1 MPTVDQ
7 YRSQGTLTTAH
18 ATPQVSPAGEAQAAG
33 AMIKQTSK
41 AVQNFGDVMKRVVDF
56 QETTQAHNIANEKL
70 KDIQL
75 RAAADPDL
83 KAYDKYLGEIDKTG
97 SDAASTISS
106 GDARMQFQAD
116 HANTAS
122 QVKFSVQKDFWGKQL
137 KAAHADTMKYVEDK
151 KAEYW
156 ANPVDA
162 LKKQNLDDINA
173 KIDQLQSSQAID
185 AEQAMKWKMEVQ
197 KDLPYG
203 QAIQDAGVD
212 PARTAAL
219 LQQGYYN
226 IEDPVKKEQA
236 IKYAESKAK
245 SDEQQAKQY
254 QTQVQDKTETDMFLQ
269 AQKAH
274 DTNSVVQMPTPL
286 DIENAYKAGN
296 LSPEGTRRLTLM
308 LNKPVVQTGSA
319 EVYFS
324 YLDKV
329 YSPNM
334 KAGSYARDL
343 RTQIMEDPN
352 MSPKQKSHLIEG
364 NLIKIDGAGKGSL
377 SLLAAQPDQQPGMLA
392 TAWNFIKG
400 IFHNPDHA
408 TSVMDQLQEQV
419 KSGQISQEQLLQTA
433 KNLVA
438 NKALQV
444 NPTITSAKKGGQ
456 MMVDRYGNKAIVYP
470 DGNYETM
477 DPKVEEAQDPNADDQ
492 GGME

>member
-7 YRSQGTLTTAH
+7 YTSQAQLTTAH
-18 ATPQVSPAGEAQAAG
+18 AAPQVSPADAASAASEG
-33 AMIKQTSK
+33 IRQTDK
-41 AVQNFGDVMKRVVDF
+41 AVRTFGDVMKNVVDF

-83 KAYDKYLGEIDKTG
+83 KAYDRYKTEIDKVG

-106 GDARMQFQAD
+106 GDARMQFQAE

-122 QVKFSVQKDFWGKQL
+122 QINLGVQKGFWEKQL

-162 LKKQNLDDINA
+162 LKKQTLGEING
-173 KIDQLQSSQAID
+173 KIDALQASQAID
-185 AEQAMKWKMEVQ
+185 AEQAMKWKMEIQ

-203 QAIQDAGVD
+203 QAVQDAGLD
-212 PARTAAL
+212 PARTAEL
-219 LQQGYYN
+219 IKQGYYN
-226 IEDPVKKEQA
+226 IEDPTKKA
-236 IKYAESKAK
+236 TVLKYAEAMAK
-245 SDEQQAKQY
+245 NNEIQARQEQ
-254 QTQVQDKTETDMFLQ
+254 TDLQDKTETNIFLQ
-269 AQKAH
+269 MQKAH
-274 DTNSVVQMPTPL
+274 DPTSGVQAPTPI
-286 DIENAYKAGN
+286 DIENAFKSGD

-319 EVYFS
+319 EVYIQ

-334 KAGSYARDL
+334 KAGSYAKDL
-343 RTQIMEDPN
+343 RTKIMEDPN
-352 MSPKQKSHLIEG
+352 LTPKQKAHLIEG

-377 SLLAAQPDQQPGMLA
+377 SLLAAQPDAGPGFMA

-400 IFHNPDHA
+400 MFSNHEHA
-408 TSVMDQLQEQV
+408 TDVMDQLQEQV
-419 KSGQISQEQLLQTA
+419 KSGQISQEQLLEAA
-433 KNLVA
+433 KKLSS

-444 NPTITSAKKGGQ
+444 NPSITSAKKGGQ
-456 MMVDRYGNKAIVYP
+456 IMADRYGNKAIVYP
-470 DGNYETM
+470 DGNYEAIDNT
-477 DPKVEEAQDPNADDQ
+477 DEQDPNPDEQ
-492 GGME
+492 GAME